1 MLRLAV
7 FLIVIA
13 AAAAGLAWLADRP
26 GEMLINWEGY
36 EVRTSVFHAIVAF
49 AIILAVGI
57 LLWSILRGIWQSPA
71 AIGNFFNRRRET
83 RGLEALSSGMIA
95 IGAGDKSLATR
106 YAIQAR
112 KSLPNEPMTHL
123 LRAQAARLSG
133 DEGTAR
139 RIFEAMLS
147 SPDTEQLGLRGL
159 FVEAEREGEPEAAK
173 QFAQRAIKL
182 NPKLSWAVDALFD
195 IECRQHDWSGALETL
210 AVARK
215 NGHIE
220 KQAADRKRAV
230 LLTAQAQA
238 AEDNDPERA
247 MNLALEAHG
256 LAVDLIP
263 AAAIAG
269 RLLASRGNTGKAT
282 KVVSKTWKKAPHP
295 ELAVAYAYARLGD
308 SPKDRLQRVVQLT
321 ATSPHVSESPIALAN
336 AAIEAQDFGAARKA
350 LEPLMESRLTQR
362 VCTLMA
368 RIEGEQG
375 NTGGVREWLARAV
388 NAPRDPAWTADGIIA
403 DDWAPVSPVTGA
415 LDAFQWR
422 VPVETAEPRDSELL
436 AQKIEELVALGA
448 RPETMLAAGAAVA
461 SAAAAEAGMDGDVGA
476 AAPVEPEPASAA
488 PASAQA
494 PVQRPREAV
503 DAEVLEVEPAT
514 VQQAPARAQPAQGK
528 EAAKPAVAVKE
539 TEAAGD
545 ATPGK
550 PAPVEPA
557 AETAKTT
564 SKDAVA
570 RGAETAPK
578 AAAEATDVKDAGA
591 RASQEA
597 VPDPVKDPAP
607 TARSATP
614 DADKSTSAAAAKTN
628 GGDGEAGGAGSARQ
642 GGTILA
648 RGQAQE
654 TGAARSGDTNKVA
667 QSASQE
673 RAQEPRIFVSPR
685 APDDPGP
692 KEDQK
697 KA

>member
-7 FLIVIA
+7 FLILIA

-36 EVRTSVFHAIVAF
+36 EVRTSVFHAIVA
-49 AIILAVGI
+49 LAVLLAVVI

-71 AIGNFFNRRRET
+71 AIGNYFNQRREK

-123 LRAQAARLSG
+123 LRAQAARLAG

-195 IECRQHDWSGALETL
+195 IECRQHDWAGALETL
-210 AVARK
+210 AIARK

-230 LLTAQAQA
+230 LLTARAQA

-269 RLLASRGNTGKAT
+269 RLLAARGNTGKAT
-282 KVVSKTWKKAPHP
+282 KVISKTWKKAPHP

-308 SPKDRLQRVVQLT
+308 SPKDRMQRVSQLI
-321 ATSPHVSESPIALAN
+321 ATSPHVIESPIALAN
-336 AAIEAQDFGAARKA
+336 AAIEAHDFAAARKA
-350 LEPLMESRLTQR
+350 LEPLIENRLTQR

-368 RIEGEQG
+368 RIEGEEG
-375 NTGGVREWLARAV
+375 NTGGVR
-388 NAPRDPAWTADGIIA
+388 
-403 DDWAPVSPVTGA
+403 
-415 LDAFQWR
+415 
-422 VPVETAEPRDSELL
+422 
-436 AQKIEELVALGA
+436 
-448 RPETMLAAGAAVA
+448 
-461 SAAAAEAGMDGDVGA
+461 
-476 AAPVEPEPASAA
+476 
-488 PASAQA
+488 
-494 PVQRPREAV
+494 
-503 DAEVLEVEPAT
+503 
-514 VQQAPARAQPAQGK
+514 
-528 EAAKPAVAVKE
+528 
-539 TEAAGD
+539 
-545 ATPGK
+545 
-550 PAPVEPA
+550 
-557 AETAKTT
+557 
-564 SKDAVA
+564 
-570 RGAETAPK
+570 
-578 AAAEATDVKDAGA
+578 
-591 RASQEA
+591 
-597 VPDPVKDPAP
+597 
-607 TARSATP
+607 
-614 DADKSTSAAAAKTN
+614 
-628 GGDGEAGGAGSARQ
+628 
-642 GGTILA
+642 
-648 RGQAQE
+648 
-654 TGAARSGDTNKVA
+654 
-667 QSASQE
+667 
-673 RAQEPRIFVSPR
+673 
-685 APDDPGP
+685 
-692 KEDQK
+692 
-697 KA
+697 

>member
-13 AAAAGLAWLADRP
+13 VAAAGLAWLADRP

-36 EVRTSVFHAIVAF
+36 ELRTSVFHAIVA
-49 AIILAVGI
+49 LAVLLAVMI

-71 AIGNFFNRRRET
+71 AIGNYFIRRREK

-195 IECRQHDWSGALETL
+195 IQCRQHDWAGALDTL
-210 AVARK
+210 AIARK

-230 LLTAQAQA
+230 LLTAQAQT
-238 AEDNDPERA
+238 AEDIDPERA

-269 RLLASRGNTGKAT
+269 RLLAARGNTGKAT
-282 KVVSKTWKKAPHP
+282 KVISKTWKKAPHP
-295 ELAVAYAYARLGD
+295 DLALAYAYARLGD
-308 SPKDRLQRVVQLT
+308 SPKDRMQRVAQLI
-321 ATSPHVSESPIALAN
+321 ATSPHVIESPIALAN
-336 AAIEAQDFGAARKA
+336 AAIEARDFDAARKA
-350 LEPLMESRLTQR
+350 LEPLIENRLTQR

-368 RIEGEQG
+368 RIEGEEG
-375 NTGGVREWLARAV
+375 TAGGVREWLARAV
-388 NAPRDPAWTADGIIA
+388 NAPRDPAWTADGVVS
-403 DDWAPVSPVTGA
+403 DEWAPVSPVTGA
-415 LDAFQWR
+415 LDAFRWR
-422 VPVETAEPRDSELL
+422 VPVEAAEPRDSEFL

-448 RPETMLAAGAAVA
+448 RPETMLAASAAVG
-461 SAAAAEAGMDGDVGA
+461 SAEATVAGESEEKAVE
-476 AAPVEPEPASAA
+476 APNGVEA
-488 PASAQA
+488 PAEAA
-494 PVQRPREAV
+494 PVQRARDAV
-503 DAEVLEVEPAT
+503 DAEVMEVAPTGLEK
-514 VQQAPARAQPAQGK
+514 QAASVASASASVSGK
-528 EAAKPAVAVKE
+528 TAAESEVASSAKGV
-539 TEAAGD
+539 A
-545 ATPGK
+545 
-550 PAPVEPA
+550 EPA
-557 AETAKTT
+557 AAKLDTEMPE
-564 SKDAVA
+564 A
-570 RGAETAPK
+570 K
-578 AAAEATDVKDAGA
+578 AAPEASELSGAKD
-591 RASQEA
+591 E
-597 VPDPVKDPAP
+597 D
-607 TARSATP
+607 ARST
-614 DADKSTSAAAAKTN
+614 TQSAAAGASSATNEKADATVAEDAKPVAVATAKTN
-628 GGDGEAGGAGSARQ
+628 GGDGKETPVKGKV
-642 GGTILA
+642 LA
-648 RGQAQE
+648 HGQAA
-654 TGAARSGDTNKVA
+654 TVRADNLGAAKTRSNA
-667 QSASQE
+667 SAS
-673 RAQEPRIFVSPR
+673 RAQEPKIFVSPR
-685 APDDPGP
+685 APDDPGLR
-692 KEDQK
+692 EETK

>member
-7 FLIVIA
+7 FLILIA

-36 EVRTSVFHAIVAF
+36 EVRTSVFHAIVA
-49 AIILAVGI
+49 LAVLLAVVI

-71 AIGNFFNRRRET
+71 AIGNYFNQRREK

-123 LRAQAARLSG
+123 LRAQAARLAG

-195 IECRQHDWSGALETL
+195 IQCRQHDWAGALETL
-210 AVARK
+210 AIARK

-230 LLTAQAQA
+230 LLTARAQA

-269 RLLASRGNTGKAT
+269 RLLAARGNTGKAT
-282 KVVSKTWKKAPHP
+282 KVISKTWKKAPHP

-308 SPKDRLQRVVQLT
+308 SPKDRMQRVSQLI
-321 ATSPHVSESPIALAN
+321 ATSPHVIESPIALAN
-336 AAIEAQDFGAARKA
+336 AAIEAHDFAAARKA
-350 LEPLMESRLTQR
+350 LEPLIENRLTQR

-368 RIEGEQG
+368 RIEGEEG

-388 NAPRDPAWTADGIIA
+388 NAPRDPAWTADGVVS
-403 DDWAPVSPVTGA
+403 DEWAPVSPVTGA

-422 VPVETAEPRDSELL
+422 VPVEAAESRDSELL

-461 SAAAAEAGMDGDVGA
+461 SVTAKEAAAEEEA
-476 AAPVEPEPASAA
+476 AATASSEPEAVAATPA
-488 PASAQA
+488 
-494 PVQRPREAV
+494 PRARDVV
-503 DAEVLEVEPAT
+503 DAEVVDVPSRSAKAGEREASPAEPARPAAAT
-514 VQQAPARAQPAQGK
+514 QDQPAVSEVAGSKAPAPAEAQS
-528 EAAKPAVAVKE
+528 KPAVSEPK
-539 TEAAGD
+539 T
-545 ATPGK
+545 AT
-550 PAPVEPA
+550 
-557 AETAKTT
+557 
-564 SKDAVA
+564 VA
-570 RGAETAPK
+570 
-578 AAAEATDVKDAGA
+578 
-591 RASQEA
+591 
-597 VPDPVKDPAP
+597 PAP
-607 TARSATP
+607 TESQATAAEP
-614 DADKSTSAAAAKTN
+614 RDKPPAEPEKTQVAVDTPATAPAPSGSKSSEAASPAPTRN
-628 GGDGEAGGAGSARQ
+628 GGGAGKTAPTGKVIAHGETQAAKKPAGGDDERVAATASA
-642 GGTILA
+642 GG
-648 RGQAQE
+648 QQQP
-654 TGAARSGDTNKVA
+654 K
-667 QSASQE
+667 
-673 RAQEPRIFVSPR
+673 IFVSPR

-692 KEDQK
+692 REDRK